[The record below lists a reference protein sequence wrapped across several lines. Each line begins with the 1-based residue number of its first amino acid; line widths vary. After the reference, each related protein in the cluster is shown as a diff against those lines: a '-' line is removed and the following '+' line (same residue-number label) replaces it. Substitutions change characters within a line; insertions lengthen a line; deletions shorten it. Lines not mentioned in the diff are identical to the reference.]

1 MKPEELKVE
10 SPITHMLL
18 NKASYINIPM
28 SGTFELTP
36 MCNFS
41 CKMCYVRKTP
51 EEVKRHPRKMMTLDE
66 WISLAQEAREAG
78 MLYLLLTGGEP
89 FAWPDFWKLYDVLC
103 EMGFLITINS
113 NGSLITDAV
122 IERLKEHPP
131 IRINITLYG
140 YGDESY
146 EKLCGVKGV
155 FSRVDR
161 AITELKKAGIFVK
174 LNGTLTPE
182 NVQDMEACVRYAE
195 ERDLIYEI
203 NTYMFPPIRR
213 DESLTGQNERFTPEE
228 ASYYRLKCFRLQY
241 GEERYHEFMKSVVK
255 GSAPPMGLDES
266 CIDPRDGKIR
276 CRAGKASFWVT
287 WDGLIT
293 PCGMMPKPEVDLR
306 GKAFSKA
313 WKELVELS
321 DRLVLSGVCQKC
333 VNHSLCHACAAM
345 AVAENGKADEIP
357 VYLCRM
363 VESIRKMAQLEM
375 EGKPF
380 PEKPIKVI

>member
-1 MKPEELKVE
+1 MKPAELKVE
-10 SPITHMLL
+10 SPLTHMLL

-41 CKMCYVRKTP
+41 CKMCYVRKSL
-51 EEVKRHPRKMMTLDE
+51 EEVKAHSRKMMTLEE
-66 WISLAQEAREAG
+66 WIELAKEARDAG

-103 EMGFLITINS
+103 EMGFLITINT
-113 NGSLITDAV
+113 NGSLIDEQV

-155 FSRVDR
+155 FGRVDQ
-161 AITELKKAGIFVK
+161 AITGLQEAGIYVK
-174 LNGTLTPE
+174 LNGTLTLD
-182 NVQDMEACVRYAE
+182 NVKDMEACVRYAE
-195 ERDLIYEI
+195 SKDLIYEI

-213 DESLTGQNERFTPEE
+213 NENLVGENERFTPEE
-228 ASYYRLKCFRLQY
+228 AAYNRLKCYRLQY
-241 GEERYHEFMKSVVK
+241 GEERYHQFMQSVVK

-287 WDGLIT
+287 WDGLVT
-293 PCGMMPKPEVDLR
+293 PCGMMPRPQIDVREQE
-306 GKAFSKA
+306 FSKT
-313 WKELVELS
+313 WEL
-321 DRLVLSGVCQKC
+321 LVQQSKALALSGICQNC
-333 VNHSLCHACAAM
+333 ANGSLCHACAAM
-345 AVAENGKADEIP
+345 AMAETGEAGGIP
-357 VYLCRM
+357 VYLCKM
-363 VESIRKMAQLEM
+363 VEAIRKMAKLEV

-380 PEKPIKVI
+380 PEEAIKTI

>member
-1 MKPEELKVE
+1 MKPAELKIE
-10 SPITHMLL
+10 SPITQKLL

-41 CKMCYVRKTP
+41 CKMCYVRKTA
-51 EEVKRHPRKMMTLDE
+51 EEVRCHPRKMMTLEE
-66 WISLAQEAREAG
+66 WIQLAKEARDAG

-103 EMGFLITINS
+103 DMGFLITINS
-113 NGSLITDAV
+113 NGSLITEEV

-155 FSRVDR
+155 FRRVDR
-161 AITELKKAGIFVK
+161 AITELQKAGIFVK

-195 ERDLIYEI
+195 ERNLIYEI

-213 DESLTGQNERFTPEE
+213 DESLAGQNERFTPEE
-228 ASYYRLKCFRLQY
+228 AAYYRLKCYRLQY
-241 GEERYHEFMKSVVK
+241 GQDRYHGFMESVVK

-266 CIDPRDGKIR
+266 CVDPRDGKIR

-293 PCGMMPKPEVDLR
+293 PCGMMPKPEVDIREASFAKTWEILTNKSR
-306 GKAFSKA
+306 
-313 WKELVELS
+313 ELS
-321 DRLVLSGVCQKC
+321 LSGVCQNC
-333 VNHSLCHACAAM
+333 VNRSLCHACAAM
-345 AVAENGKADEIP
+345 SMAETGEADRIP
-357 VYLCRM
+357 VYLCQM
-363 VESIRKMAQLEM
+363 VEAIRRMAQLEVA
-375 EGKPF
+375 GKPF
-380 PEKPIKVI
+380 PEKPIKIM